1 MIFHDSQN
9 LYYRSPIGA
18 VPTQSFVRL
27 AIDVDLKD
35 KVSLVR
41 LHTWQETCGSIYY
54 NLKKYNV
61 DKDKIYVDYANSL
74 CWSEQ
79 PLYYNCII

>member
-54 NLKKYNV
+54 NLKNLHGMKTLFY
-61 DKDKIYVDYANSL
+61 
-74 CWSEQ
+74 
-79 PLYYNCII
+79 